1 MATFAIAPDI
11 TTLNLSGTDGQI
23 DLTYRIDDPDN
34 SFSNSDIGS
43 AAVTIFFNNEVLINV
58 DQISLGDINGTP
70 VGTIPITGGRS
81 LSEDTFDIDGNLDTT
96 SFALVQLRNLNPIE
110 TVDGA
115 VLLSIPFSTT
125 GAFDGQTQISF
136 DASNLSGLGVPDI
149 TPVTVLEG
157 APTLVI
163 TPQSQDISIS
173 DGAGEIILNYRFDNF
188 SSPFISGAVFR
199 VFFNDEISVGD
210 IVVTNEVGTVSS
222 RSLGLDSTNLDSDD
236 TTNNLVRL
244 AFFPLNSPT
253 SDTLF
258 VTIPF
263 TTTAVFDGE
272 TSVNFGVSNAPSQI
286 FVQPIG
292 SVTAT
297 VTNQAPVIT
306 SAAEF
311 SVPENIT
318 ALGTIVAEDADAGD
332 VLEYSISGGVDAAL
346 FAIDAA
352 TGDLTF
358 IAAPDYEVPGD
369 DGADNVYNVQVQVT
383 DGANPVVQDLIVT
396 VTGVN
401 EAVPVITSAA
411 EFSVAENLTAVG
423 TIVAED
429 ADAGDVLEYS
439 ISGGV
444 DAALFAID
452 AGTGDLTFIA
462 APDYEVPG
470 DDGGDNVYNVQ
481 VSVTD
486 GFEAVSQD
494 LTVTVTDLDE
504 IPPIVATIAASD
516 ANAAEEGLDPGE
528 FTITLSEAAP
538 EGGLTVSYTV
548 GGTADAND
556 YTALTGT
563 VTIAA
568 GETTAT
574 IALTPLNDELLEPGD
589 DETVVVTLTD
599 AEAYDLG
606 ESNEATVTIAD
617 NDAPSQTIELSTP
630 DTSLNAGEA
639 FVVTVT
645 YDVTDADNTL
655 TGIGVRV
662 HYDSSEIE
670 FDESAV
676 LFDTPFAPIAQ
687 GPEEV
692 SDGDDE
698 TDSQVTF
705 AYTDFTGNFP
715 NTDLPVDLLTLSF
728 TTLSAFDGSS
738 LNVTFIDG
746 GLASGY
752 SGQADSLEL
761 TLPVALPTVTI
772 AATTPDALEAG
783 EVAGRFIVTLD
794 QAPTS
799 EIVVKYSVAGT
810 ATATDDYTALS
821 GTVTIAAGQT
831 TATIDVTPVDD
842 SAVEAAETVIV
853 TLSLDAAYD
862 LGAVAQATVTIADND
877 VAPAL
882 PKVTIAATKD
892 AAEQGSTPGQFTVT
906 LDEVL
911 ATDLVV
917 NYTVAGTAT
926 TGDYTALSG
935 TVTIAAGQITATIDV
950 TPVDDSA
957 VDAAETVVVTL
968 TDTSTYDLG
977 ITSVATVTIADN
989 DVPSPLPVPVVTI
1002 EATTADTAEGSLSP
1016 GQFTVTLDQAL
1027 ASDLV
1032 VNYTVVGTA
1041 TATDDYT
1048 DLTGQVTIAAGQTTA
1063 TIDVTPVDDVV
1074 VGEGDEIVTVILT
1087 DTSTYDL
1094 GTVAEATVTI
1104 ADNDPQVIEDP
1115 DTDIDPEGVEVAVED
1130 ASDYFS
1136 DLFSSPAEQ
1145 QAAARAIEEIQ
1156 KSSGGLA
1163 NLIDKLTYTLP
1174 DQAQAVEAISQA
1186 IQQATLRTDAA
1197 FDNLLGFYVVEDATT
1212 GAVKDA
1218 EGNIILPGQEGYAEA
1233 ALANVQFD
1241 IQVGGSQVGTVG
1253 ISNLVEGVAY
1263 APFVIA
1269 NGAQFADNPA
1279 SVFDANPDNQ
1289 AATAENYTTLPVLY
1303 FGFAEANPDFAP
1315 HIKRLEGGDLFG
1327 FEDLP
1332 GGIAVSDNDFNDATF
1347 SLG

>member
-210 IVVTNEVGTVSS
+210 IVVPPEVGTVSS

-318 ALGTIVAEDADAGD
+318 ALGTIVAEDADAGA
-332 VLEYSISGGVDAAL
+332 VLEYSISGGD
-346 FAIDAA
+346 
-352 TGDLTF
+352 
-358 IAAPDYEVPGD
+358 
-369 DGADNVYNVQVQVT
+369 
-383 DGANPVVQDLIVT
+383 
-396 VTGVN
+396 
-401 EAVPVITSAA
+401 
-411 EFSVAENLTAVG
+411 
-423 TIVAED
+423 D
-429 ADAGDVLEYS
+429 AD
-439 ISGGV
+439 
-444 DAALFAID
+444 LFAID

-676 LFDTPFAPIAQ
+676 LFGTPFAPIAQ
-687 GPEEV
+687 GSEEV

-772 AATTPDALEAG
+772 AATTADAAEEG
-783 EVAGRFIVTLD
+783 TVAGQFTVTLSET
-794 QAPTS
+794 APVGGLT
-799 EIVVKYSVAGT
+799 VAYSVAGT
-810 ATATDDYTALS
+810 AAIDGSDYTALS
-821 GTVTIAAGQT
+821 GTVTIAEGAT

-853 TLSLDAAYD
+853 TLNADASYD
-862 LGAVAQATVTIADND
+862 LGTEVEATVTIADND
-877 VAPAL
+877 VVENQDPVITSPAAFSVAENITTVGTILAEDPENNAITFALAGADADLFTISNLGGITFKQAPDFETPQDQDENNIYDVTVEVSDGTNDVTQA
-882 PKVTIAATKD
+882 VTISVTNVNEAPIAVNDTASLDLQETPSVTIRPLENDTDPEGNTLTITNATS
-892 AAEQGSTPGQFTVT
+892 E
-906 LDEVL
+906 
-911 ATDLVV
+911 
-917 NYTVAGTAT
+917 N
-926 TGDYTALSG
+926 G
-935 TVTIAAGQITATIDV
+935 TVTIQGDTLLYKPQDGFDGTSILSYTISDGVNQATANVEV
-950 TPVDDSA
+950 TV
-957 VDAAETVVVTL
+957 
-968 TDTSTYDLG
+968 TDTELRLDPLTTEVIDPDLDSDLNLVNLAFDPTENG
-977 ITSVATVTIADN
+977 NVNLDIGRISNT
-989 DVPSPLPVPVVTI
+989 PL
-1002 EATTADTAEGSLSP
+1002 EEGSEEFLK
-1016 GQFTVTLDQAL
+1016 
-1027 ASDLV
+1027 
-1032 VNYTVVGTA
+1032 
-1041 TATDDYT
+1041 
-1048 DLTGQVTIAAGQTTA
+1048 
-1063 TIDVTPVDDVV
+1063 VD
-1074 VGEGDEIVTVILT
+1074 
-1087 DTSTYDL
+1087 
-1094 GTVAEATVTI
+1094 
-1104 ADNDPQVIEDP
+1104 
-1115 DTDIDPEGVEVAVED
+1115 
-1130 ASDYFS
+1130 
-1136 DLFSSPAEQ
+1136 
-1145 QAAARAIEEIQ
+1145 
-1156 KSSGGLA
+1156 GG
-1163 NLIDKLTYTLP
+1163 
-1174 DQAQAVEAISQA
+1174 
-1186 IQQATLRTDAA
+1186 TDAV
-1197 FDNLLGFYVVEDATT
+1197 FDNLVGLYEVINPNGGIQTADGVLNPGDA
-1212 GAVKDA
+1212 
-1218 EGNIILPGQEGYAEA
+1218 GYALA
-1233 ALANVQFD
+1233 ALTTARKNFTLRAGAGVTTIERIKSESGD
-1241 IQVGGSQVGTVG
+1241 ILLDGGKF
-1253 ISNLVEGVAY
+1253 Y

-1269 NGAQFADNPA
+1269 NAGAIGVDGFITAENAETDGIFNEA
-1279 SVFDANPDNQ
+1279 AEALSDAVAYFSFVDANPDGVGHLRSYGNG
-1289 AATAENYTTLPVLY
+1289 V
-1303 FGFAEANPDFAP
+1303 
-1315 HIKRLEGGDLFG
+1315 FG

-1332 GGIAVSDNDFNDATF
+1332 GNLPGISDKDFNDAVFAFNF
-1347 SLG
+1347 SASA